1 MLLGAHVSTSG
12 GIDKAID
19 RIESIGGDAVQVF
32 TQSPR
37 AWRPTAHKPE
47 AVERFKER
55 RAEAGVGSVVC
66 HATYL
71 INLGATDDVIYHK
84 SVNAL
89 KETMET
95 AHAIGSE
102 GVVFHLG
109 SHLGRGFDQAM
120 HQVIPAL
127 QVVLGERDRHSLDP
141 WLLIENAAGHEGTMG
156 VSLEE
161 LQTVVDELG
170 QPDRVGICL
179 DTCHLF
185 ASGYDIRTPEQ
196 MDALLD
202 EVDERIGL
210 DRLRC
215 LHINDSKLP
224 FGSHRDRHE
233 NVPDGEIGKDMAV
246 FLGSPRLQHLPAI
259 LETPGPDNRGADA
272 AQVRHL
278 KRLHRKGVAL
288 WQAVPT
294 AST

>member
-32 TQSPR
+32 SQSPR
-37 AWRPTAHKPE
+37 AWRPTDHKPE

-141 WLLIENAAGHEGTMG
+141 WLLIENAAGHEGTRT
-156 VSLEE
+156 SA
-161 LQTVVDELG
+161 
-170 QPDRVGICL
+170 RARS
-179 DTCHLF
+179 
-185 ASGYDIRTPEQ
+185 ASAWPPSS
-196 MDALLD
+196 DA
-202 EVDERIGL
+202 RGC
-210 DRLRC
+210 R
-215 LHINDSKLP
+215 S
-224 FGSHRDRHE
+224 
-233 NVPDGEIGKDMAV
+233 
-246 FLGSPRLQHLPAI
+246 SPR
-259 LETPGPDNRGADA
+259 
-272 AQVRHL
+272 
-278 KRLHRKGVAL
+278 
-288 WQAVPT
+288 
-294 AST
+294 

>member
-37 AWRPTAHKPE
+37 AWRPTDHKPE

-71 INLGATDDVIYHK
+71 INLGAIDDVIYHK

-89 KETMET
+89 KETMAT

-109 SHLGRGFDQAM
+109 SHLGCGFDQAM

-170 QPDRVGICL
+170 QPDRVGVCL

-185 ASGYDIRTPEQ
+185 ASGYDIRTPEE

-210 DRLRC
+210 DRLRW
-215 LHINDSKLP
+215 LHVNDSKMP
-224 FGSHRDRHE
+224 FDSRRDRHE
-233 NVPDGEIGKDMAV
+233 NVGEGEIGERMAA
-246 FLGSPRLQHLPAI
+246 FLGCPRLQELPAVM
-259 LETPGPDNRGADA
+259 ETAGQDGHGPGAVDMKTLR
-272 AQVRHL
+272 
-278 KRLHRKGVAL
+278 RLHRKGVRQWAKL
-288 WQAVPT
+288 
-294 AST
+294 ASSR

>member
-19 RIESIGGDAVQVF
+19 RVESIGGDAVQVF

-37 AWRPTAHKPE
+37 AWRPTNHKPE
-47 AVERFKER
+47 AVERFRER

-185 ASGYDIRTPEQ
+185 ASGYDIRTE
-196 MDALLD
+196 DGLTEVLD
-202 EVDERIGL
+202 ECADVVGL
-210 DRLRC
+210 DRLGS
-215 LHINDSKLP
+215 LHLNDSQTPL
-224 FGSHRDRHE
+224 GSNRDRHAD
-233 NVPDGEIGKDMAV
+233 VGEGELGRRGCAV
-246 FLGSPRLQHLPAI
+246 FLSEPRFAGLPCV
-259 LETPGPDNRGADA
+259 LETPGPDRQGPTKAQITMTRRLLGQGA
-272 AQVRHL
+272 
-278 KRLHRKGVAL
+278 KRRR
-288 WQAVPT
+288 
-294 AST
+294 

>member
-19 RIESIGGDAVQVF
+19 RVESIGGDAVQVF

-37 AWRPTAHKPE
+37 AWRPTNHKPE
-47 AVERFKER
+47 AVERFRER

-109 SHLGRGFDQAM
+109 SHLGRGFEQAL

-127 QVVLGERDRHSLDP
+127 QVVLGERDRHDLDP

-161 LQTVVDELG
+161 LQTVIDELD
-170 QPDRVGICL
+170 QPDRIGVCL

-185 ASGYDIRTPEQ
+185 ASGYDIRTPDE

-202 EVDERIGL
+202 EVDDRIGL
-210 DRLRC
+210 DRLRA
-215 LHINDSKLP
+215 LHVNDSKMP
-224 FGSHRDRHE
+224 FDSRRDRHE
-233 NVPDGEIGKDMAV
+233 NVGEGEIGEKMAA
-246 FLGSPRLQHLPAI
+246 FLGCPRLQELPAVM
-259 LETPGPDNRGADA
+259 ETAGQDGHGPGAADMKTL
-272 AQVRHL
+272 R
-278 KRLHRKGVAL
+278 RLHRKGVRQWAKL
-288 WQAVPT
+288 
-294 AST
+294 ASST